1 LLGTGTVAANGSFSV
16 SLNDPQTAGETLSV
30 TLRDHAGNLSGAVPL
45 IAPFDI
51 EAVNNTASASI
62 DLVPVTTNENLGTAN
77 YLALVSLGLLNL
89 DAQVLATPN
98 VQFTV
103 AAGNSLAASFTYDAT
118 LAIGVLSGY
127 S

>member
-1 LLGTGTVAANGSFSV
+1 
-16 SLNDPQTAGETLSV
+16 
-30 TLRDHAGNLSGAVPL
+30 
-45 IAPFDI
+45 PFDI
-51 EAVNNTASASI
+51 VAFNNTADASI

-77 YLALVSLGLLNL
+77 YLALVSLGILNL

-118 LAIGVLSGY
+118 PAIGVLSGY